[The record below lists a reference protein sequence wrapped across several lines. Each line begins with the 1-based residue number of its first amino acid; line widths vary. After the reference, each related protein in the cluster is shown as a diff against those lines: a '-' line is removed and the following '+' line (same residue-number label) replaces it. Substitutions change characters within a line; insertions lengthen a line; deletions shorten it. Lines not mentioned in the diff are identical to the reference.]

1 MSLREGTRLIMIRNS
16 TSLYMRRDVTYSMP
30 QPPLV
35 VMSYSQT
42 LRKAVSPFRV
52 SIGVTIHNLQEAE
65 LTCMSGELRRN
76 FKLADEQGNL
86 IHCVAHGRHAEDS
99 SLENFL
105 RIVVYFGIGRR
116 SIGNTPQAILI
127 FKDAF
132 MVPLER
138 RIGSPLCEQ
147 VEWQ

>member
-1 MSLREGTRLIMIRNS
+1 MSILDGTRLTMIREA
-16 TSLYMRRDVTYSMP
+16 TSPYMRKGINYCTP

-35 VMSYSQT
+35 VMSYKET
-42 LRKAVSPFRV
+42 LSKAVSHFRV
-52 SIGVTIHNLQEAE
+52 TIAGTTHDLQEAE
-65 LTCMSGELRRN
+65 PANSGKLRRN
-76 FKLADEQGNL
+76 FKLADEQGNWV
-86 IHCVAHGRHAEDS
+86 HCVAHGRHAEDS

-116 SIGNTPQAILI
+116 SIGNTPQAIWI
-127 FKDAF
+127 YKNAF
-132 MVPLER
+132 MVSLER